1 MKPRTI
7 LLGIGLFIVV
17 IFCAAM
23 KGYYEDAEEAEH
35 QKTLDSM
42 KKVENIRSLDDL
54 STEERIRNGNYF
66 NYDLR

>member
-42 KKVENIRSLDDL
+42 KKVENIKLIHDEYESSQRQY
-54 STEERIRNGNYF
+54 EIVNRM
-66 NYDLR
+66 

>member
-35 QKTLDSM
+35 QKNLDSM
-42 KKVENIRSLDDL
+42 KKVENIRTFARSRAEMEEHSSTSEDL
-54 STEERIRNGNYF
+54 F
-66 NYDLR
+66 L

>member
-35 QKTLDSM
+35 QKNLDSM
-42 KKVENIRSLDDL
+42 KKVENIR
-54 STEERIRNGNYF
+54 TYKIEESDTFIPDEF
-66 NYDLR
+66 

>member
-42 KKVENIRSLDDL
+42 KKVENL
-54 STEERIRNGNYF
+54 ERIYLEE
-66 NYDLR
+66 DLNTARVRF

>member
-35 QKTLDSM
+35 QKNLDSM
-42 KKVENIRSLDDL
+42 KKVKTSKQ
-54 STEERIRNGNYF
+54 SKKTPQWNG
-66 NYDLR
+66 LT